1 MKGAEKLKILIAEDD
16 LSSRKFLYKFLAK
29 YGECDLVVDGLEALD
44 AVLISLKEDM
54 PYDLICLDIMMP
66 KVDGVKVLK
75 HIKELEAQKN
85 IEPDKRA
92 KIIMT
97 TALAETQ
104 IVQNA
109 FELGCDAYAA
119 KPIDTAKFMDVL
131 HKIGLIDR
139 NYPE

>member
-1 MKGAEKLKILIAEDD
+1 MKILIAEDD
-16 LSSRKFLYKFLAK
+16 LSSRKFLYKFLAQ

-44 AVLISLKEDM
+44 AVLISHKEDK

-75 HIKELEAQKN
+75 HIKELEAQKG
-85 IEPDKRA
+85 IDPEKQS

-119 KPIDTAKFMDVL
+119 KPIDTAKFMEVL
-131 HKIGLIDR
+131 HKIGLIDA
-139 NYPE
+139 N